1 LTGAEERGTLQGVQ
15 EVKSIGVTWQE
26 RGEGV
31 NALPIFYLPKNFF
44 LCRVERGEVFS
55 EPIQIWWVLKEN
67 IVQKLLVFER
77 RILRGIFGPTKEN
90 QTWGD

>member
-1 LTGAEERGTLQGVQ
+1 MTQLPTLQGVQEVKVYMRNLSGAGGRGTLQSVQ

-44 LCRVERGEVFS
+44 YAE
-55 EPIQIWWVLKEN
+55 LKG
-67 IVQKLLVFER
+67 VKYFL
-77 RILRGIFGPTKEN
+77 N
-90 QTWGD
+90 QYRYGGC